1 MMSQPNRLSI
11 LSRVVA
17 GLLGSYVFVWGF
29 TTLVIALGLVGGA
42 DYDEVLRLAYLLA
55 FLVYLCAFLWAFAVS
70 AVTRV
75 WLALVG
81 GGAVMT
87 IAARWLTATL
97 A

>member
-55 FLVYLCAFLWAFAVS
+55 FLVYLCAFLWAFAV
-70 AVTRV
+70 
-75 WLALVG
+75 
-81 GGAVMT
+81 
-87 IAARWLTATL
+87 AA
-97 A
+97 